1 MNALETHALKLLK
14 RDTLDEAEKI
24 VGPGDNATTL
34 GIVMLQQLTRAK
46 EDVFSVLGDT
56 YFSMSYDE
64 CEFVVL
70 PSAGFKKI
78 YHETHGESNDSY
90 DIWWHDAGLLLT
102 SESYT
107 GSRRGLNTI
116 QVYYNWVPTSL
127 DTAYNYTSSGG
138 FDEMADG
145 TRVWGGHYDG
155 REGLLTHLKQLR
167 EHGYFLAN
175 WFKQPFL
182 WLLNYSESKE
192 KDYDYK
198 AINMLKYVVLPARVQ
213 QAIGPIK

>member
-1 MNALETHALKLLK
+1 MNELETHALKLLR
-14 RDTLDEAEKI
+14 RDTLDEAEKL
-24 VGPGDNATTL
+24 VGPGDNAIAL
-34 GIVMLQQLTRAK
+34 GIVALQQLAQEK

-56 YFSMSYDE
+56 YFSVSYAE
-64 CEFVVL
+64 CEFVIL
-70 PSAGFKKI
+70 PAAGFKKI
-78 YHETHGESNDSY
+78 YHETHGDSNDSY
-90 DIWWHDAGLLLT
+90 DIWWHEAGLLLT

-107 GSRRGLNTI
+107 SSKRFLNTL

-138 FDEMADG
+138 YDAMADG
-145 TRVWGGHYDG
+145 TMVWAGHYDG

-182 WLLNYSESKE
+182 WLLNYSETRK
-192 KDYDYK
+192 KDYDYE
-198 AINMLKYVVLPARVQ
+198 AINKLKFVVLPAHVQ
-213 QAIGPIK
+213 RAIGPIN

>member
-1 MNALETHALKLLK
+1 MNALETHALALLK
-14 RDTLDEAEKI
+14 RDTLDEAEKL
-24 VGPGDNATTL
+24 VGPGDDATKL
-34 GIVMLQQLTRAK
+34 GIVMLQQLAREK
-46 EDVFSVLGDT
+46 EDALSVLGDT
-56 YFSMSYDE
+56 HWRMTYDE
-64 CEFVVL
+64 CVQVL
-70 PSAGFKKI
+70 ERAGFEKI
-78 YHETHGESNDSY
+78 YHETHGENNDAY
-90 DIWWHDAGLLLT
+90 EIWWHAAGLLLT

-107 GSRRGLNTI
+107 GSKRSVNMI

-127 DTAYNYTSSGG
+127 NGASNYTSSGG
-138 FDEMADG
+138 YNEMADG
-145 TRVWGGHYDG
+145 TMVWAGHHDG

-167 EHGYFLAN
+167 EHGHFLAN

-198 AINMLKYVVLPARVQ
+198 AINKLKYVVLPTRVQ